1 MLRRVAVIASVNM
14 MPSTETS
21 EYYSI
26 KRLRWNT
33 LVFTGGK
40 GVNAVLNLSIF
51 VLIASSLSKSDFA
64 IYAWL
69 VAFIELSTNISRFG
83 INWAVDRYVPQLR
96 STLNS
101 VALRRFILIMTG
113 LRVAVIVLFAALFH
127 WSGQTILSF
136 SGKEEWFPA
145 FDLYILVIVPYALMT
160 FSRDIVFQ
168 SLLKQVHSQA
178 NTTLRHAIFLSVLF
192 FFISQSDELTLM
204 HVIYGDI
211 AATTTA
217 AIIALIQMGV
227 LLRQL
232 PYGTAPT
239 SSALPT
245 WRMIV
250 KFAANSYANEVFR
263 MSGSGYAVMTAAPQ
277 LLSTLALAP
286 YGFCQTLFTQLNRFL
301 PAHLFSGLYRPRLV
315 SEYTRTG
322 SFSTLNRQL
331 IVILKVSNYILA
343 SGIAVFFV
351 YGGEILD
358 LLSRGKYVDAHGL
371 MMFFLVLMLVD
382 NHRQVL
388 MALCNT
394 IERVDFLSR
403 SSLFLPFVVPIA
415 VILVLAGLGSFGLV
429 LALIIAEVLCVG
441 AIVGQLR
448 RAGYQLVF
456 DLRGQARIAATALV
470 AIVVGLVVHT
480 YHPETTFWN
489 IVGIILTGLSFMV
502 TGRLLRPMSER
513 ERAAIERMVGRKV
526 YVL

>member
-1 MLRRVAVIASVNM
+1 M
-14 MPSTETS
+14 MPSTETT
-21 EYYSI
+21 EYYSL

-40 GVNAVLNLSIF
+40 GINAALNLSIF
-51 VLIASSLSKSDFA
+51 ALIASSLSKTDFA

-69 VAFIELSTNISRFG
+69 VAFVELSTNISRFG

-101 VALRRFILIMTG
+101 IALRRFILVMTG
-113 LRVAVIVLFAALFH
+113 LRVSVILLFAALFH

-136 SGKEEWFPA
+136 SGKEDWFPA

-168 SLLKQVHSQA
+168 SLLKQAHSQA
-178 NTTLRHAIFLSVLF
+178 NTTIRHAIFLLVLF
-192 FFISQSDELTLM
+192 FFVSRSDELTLM
-204 HVIYGDI
+204 NVIYGDI
-211 AATTTA
+211 AATTVA
-217 AIIALIQMGV
+217 ATVALIQMGF
-227 LLRQL
+227 LLHQL
-232 PYGTAPT
+232 PYGSAPT
-239 SSALPT
+239 STALPT

-277 LLSTLALAP
+277 LLATAALAP

-322 SFSTLNRQL
+322 SFGTLNRQL

-403 SSLFLPFVVPIA
+403 SSLFLPLVVPIA

-429 LALIIAEVLCVG
+429 AALIIAEVMCVG
-441 AIVGQLR
+441 AIVYQLR
-448 RAGYQLVF
+448 RAGYHLMF
-456 DLRGQARIAATALV
+456 DLSAQLRIAMAALV
-470 AIVVGLVVHT
+470 SILAGLIIHASLPDT
-480 YHPETTFWN
+480 WFWN
-489 IVGIILTGLSFMV
+489 IVGMGLTGLAFV
-502 TGRLLRPMSER
+502 AAGRFLRPMSER
-513 ERAAIERMVGRKV
+513 ERASIERMVGRKV